1 MRRDLAY
8 LYTFGTV
15 LKDDTR
21 GFLSEQLDSVMLP
34 PLNVSRL
41 DWLAGR
47 VSFRDCVHG
56 AQQRIG
62 AYGST
67 TKGKKQG
74 VGVPRVET
82 QTRIGNVIF

>member
-1 MRRDLAY
+1 M
-8 LYTFGTV
+8 

-56 AQQRIG
+56 ASTENRGYMVVQQKEENKG
-62 AYGST
+62 GGSAT
-67 TKGKKQG
+67 C
-74 VGVPRVET
+74 
-82 QTRIGNVIF
+82 